1 VTGTGD
7 GLPPEVS
14 NLGLHKV
21 VSSLTKIINEGL
33 SPERECLA
41 RCVRA
46 LAYMCLGK
54 TEEMLLDADRALE
67 ISPSALYV
75 RIARSF
81 IYVTADRLEAA
92 PGEIHAGLALSRA
105 DPEAAQQYIPML
117 FGLEGR
123 VYVRMGERAKAR
135 ESLLAAVTNGDRSGF
150 THNLLGLLELEA
162 GEYSAALEHIKLAC
176 AVEPQS
182 PDYSVWKENSRKAE
196 ETTIPSI
203 SRQRRTR
210 CRKRRAARWLLGPN
224 LGPSVPARSLSD

>member
-1 VTGTGD
+1 
-7 GLPPEVS
+7 
-14 NLGLHKV
+14 
-21 VSSLTKIINEGL
+21 
-33 SPERECLA
+33 
-41 RCVRA
+41 
-46 LAYMCLGK
+46 
-54 TEEMLLDADRALE
+54 
-67 ISPSALYV
+67 
-75 RIARSF
+75 
-81 IYVTADRLEAA
+81 
-92 PGEIHAGLALSRA
+92 
-105 DPEAAQQYIPML
+105 ML

-203 SRQRRTR
+203 SRHSEVRSVAPAPPVFAGKGLVSR
-210 CRKRRAARWLLGPN
+210 CAPIEEEIFAIGLGICPVA
-224 LGPSVPARSLSD
+224 GPRFEPTPPKTV